1 MKVFR
6 VCILLLISA
15 ILLHACSLPAKQ
27 SNGLLVQIP
36 DLPKIDDFSGVAY
49 EDFSTMYPPVESAIL
64 RVDGGEIP
72 IAADDPRLIR
82 LLNFLLYS
90 ESNWL
95 TTTQQSY
102 VPTEDIHALLQSDVS
117 MLDITFAHQY
127 VSNHMQISPY
137 LPRMII
143 CGDSYLT
150 FVYDEDN
157 TSVQAERFWPYRT
170 FISDAVSAGQANI
183 DYLIDATW
191 DSEKWIDLL
200 KYAGFY

>member
-6 VCILLLISA
+6 ICILLLTSA
-15 ILLHACSLPAKQ
+15 ILLHACSLPVKQ
-27 SNGLLVQIP
+27 DSGLLVQIP
-36 DLPKIDDFSGVAY
+36 DLPKIEDFSGVSY
-49 EDFSTMYPPVESAIL
+49 EEFSTMYPPVESAVL
-64 RVDGGEIP
+64 RFGGDETP

-95 TTTQQSY
+95 TSTQQSY
-102 VPTEDIHALLQSDVS
+102 VPAEDIHALLQNDVPV
-117 MLDITFAHQY
+117 LDITFVHQY
-127 VSNHMQISPY
+127 ISNHMQISPY

-157 TSVQAERFWPYRT
+157 TSAQAERFWPYRT
-170 FISDAVSAGQANI
+170 LISDAVRAGQASI
-183 DYLIDATW
+183 DYLTDVAW

-200 KYAGFY
+200 KYAGF